1 MAKFTEKQQA
11 ACGTITEMNQV
22 ILSSNPLSCKS
33 KASIIGN
40 NYNLFAGNANY
51 DATEVGKNETEI
63 VVPLRTMKQFLENF
77 KYTIN

>member
-22 ILSSNPLSCKS
+22 ILSSLSCKS

-40 NYNLFAGNANY
+40 TYNLFAGNANY